1 MDKLNVFDNNKIR
14 ANLDNFLNDKFEL
27 KIYSSVD
34 STNSQAKEYIKKV
47 ENNILQNKKAVIF
60 AADIQ
65 QKGRGRKG
73 HNWLS
78 NDPAGI
84 AVSFVFKAKGELT
97 KIPQITAAAGLAV
110 NETFE
115 KFKLQTKLK
124 WPNDILVNDKKIC
137 GILSELVF
145 DQNGEAFIVIGCG
158 INLNNS
164 NFNAEVQQIAT
175 SYYLEKN
182 KKVDKNLFLSVLIK
196 KMNYYIENYL
206 NDQRKEII
214 DKWKKEL
221 DLIGKKIDLK
231 HKNKDYTVL
240 IKDILDSGELLV
252 VFDSGKKRK
261 LRSLNTSLDYNSL
274 NSYNTID

>member
-14 ANLDNFLNDKFEL
+14 ANLDNFLNGKFEL

-47 ENNILQNKKAVIF
+47 ENNIFQNKKAVIF

-110 NETFE
+110 KETFE

-145 DQNGEAFIVIGCG
+145 DQNREAFIVIGCG

-206 NDQRKEII
+206 NEQRKEII

-252 VFDSGKKRK
+252 VFDNGEKRK